1 MFLLQ
6 LSLWLGVATLYLGFA
21 GVMGV
26 LLHMAHQAESETARR
41 LAWLHGGL
49 ILLPASLFILRLRV
63 WPAAISW
70 SVLAAGGLVLWAA
83 TAQPRWTP
91 ASLWRRSFGHRYFA
105 SAMAFAALWGLILS
119 WQQPN
124 PMPAVIGASALAAS
138 FASLTKSPETA

>member
-26 LLHMAHQAESETARR
+26 LVHWARKDDSTTARR

-49 ILLPASLFILRLRV
+49 ILLPASLFVLRV
-63 WPAAISW
+63 RAWPQPISW
-70 SVLAAGGLVLWAA
+70 ALLAAGAFVLWAA
-83 TAQPRWTP
+83 AAQPRWTP
-91 ASLWRRSFGHRYFA
+91 ASLWRPSFGHRYFA

-124 PMPAVIGASALAAS
+124 LFPAVIGASALAAS
-138 FASLTKSPETA
+138 FASLTKSPQAA